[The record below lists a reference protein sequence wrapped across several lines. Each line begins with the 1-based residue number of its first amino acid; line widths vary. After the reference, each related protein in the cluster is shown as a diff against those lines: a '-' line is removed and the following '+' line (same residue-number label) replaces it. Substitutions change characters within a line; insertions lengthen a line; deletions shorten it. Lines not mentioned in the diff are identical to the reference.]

1 MKLVMTLLVRDEEDV
16 LRANIEFHL
25 AQGVDYFVVTDNKS
39 TDSTPDIIRE
49 YESAG
54 VAHYIYEAD
63 DNYNQA
69 AWVTRMARMAAN
81 EYGADWVINNDADE
95 FWWPRQGS
103 LKDCF
108 GAIPGEYNIVVGQ
121 RHDFVPLA
129 EEQAC
134 FYDDMVFRKKTSL
147 NSLGKP
153 LPPKVAH
160 RGDPQVNVAQ
170 GNHWAELTGQEQV
183 IENVLDIFHF
193 PIRRYSQFTNKI
205 IKGGQAYERNTT
217 QSAQAG
223 DTWRKLY
230 KEYQKNGLVD
240 FYRQQSMSAK
250 QLEQGLRL
258 GELINDRRLSD
269 FLAQA
274 DIAAHLA
281 ATRQDSALAGG

>member
-25 AQGVDYFVVTDNKS
+25 AQGVDYFLVTDNKS
-39 TDSTPDIIRE
+39 EDGTPDIIRE
-49 YESAG
+49 YEAAG
-54 VAHYIYEAD
+54 VARYIHEAD

-69 AWVTRMARMAAN
+69 AWVTRMARMAAT
-81 EYGADWVINNDADE
+81 EHAADWIINNDADE

-103 LKDCF
+103 LKECF
-108 GAIPGEYNIVVGQ
+108 AAIPDEYNIVVGQ

-129 EEQAC
+129 EEQGC
-134 FYDDMVFRKKTSL
+134 FYEDMVFRKKVSL
-147 NSLGKP
+147 NTIGKP

-170 GNHWAELTGQEQV
+170 GNHWAELTAQEQ
-183 IENVLDIFHF
+183 ILENILDIFHF

-240 FYRQQSMSAK
+240 FYRKQSMSAK
-250 QLEQGLRL
+250 QLEQGLRH
-258 GELINDRRLSD
+258 GDLITDRRLAD
-269 FLAQA
+269 FLAQT
-274 DIAAHLA
+274 DIADRLA
-281 ATRQDSALAGG
+281 ATRQDSAPADG

>member
-25 AQGVDYFVVTDNKS
+25 AQGVDYFLVTDNKS
-39 TDSTPDIIRE
+39 ADGTPDIIRE

-54 VAHYIYEAD
+54 VARYIYEAD
-63 DNYNQA
+63 DNYNQT

-81 EYGADWVINNDADE
+81 EYAADWVINNDADE

-108 GAIPGEYNIVVGQ
+108 GAISDEYNIVVGQ

-134 FYDDMVFRKKTSL
+134 FYDDMVFRKKASL
-147 NSLGKP
+147 NALGKP

-170 GNHWAELTGQEQV
+170 GNHWAELTGQEEV
-183 IENVLDIFHF
+183 IENILDIFHF

-240 FYRQQSMSAK
+240 FYRKQSMSAK
-250 QLEQGLRL
+250 QLKQGLRL
-258 GELINDRRLSD
+258 GEFINDRRLSD
-269 FLAQA
+269 FLGQA
-274 DIAAHLA
+274 DIAARLA
-281 ATRQDSALAGG
+281 VTRQDSALEDG